1 MDPWWMKECEIWRYH
16 PKSDCT
22 VENRQLSKTD
32 DDTRRPKTDTNIW
45 YRMVQYNNDHE
56 CPKSGWCRSK
66 NGREFTKS
74 DGSVQKRTLESEMDT
89 RVWIERYRRK
99 RIQELEIRHF
109 RPKKDKSDLNRMLS
123 FRNGLRSPESE
134 SRIGVQ
140 LPSKNGHK
148 SPKLN
153 GAVRKRIQVS
163 EIGRFRPQADTN
175 DLNRMLSSE
184 NGHKL
189 YEWKL
194 YQRVNVLAVD

>member
-1 MDPWWMKECEIWRYH
+1 MDPWWTEECEIWRYQ

-22 VENRQLSKTD
+22 VENRQLSKTS

-66 NGREFTKS
+66 NGQEFSKS

-89 RVWIERYRRK
+89 RVWIERYRPKTDTRVRNQTFPPWKGQKWSKSDVIVRK
-99 RIQELEIRHF
+99 RTQ
-109 RPKKDKSDLNRMLS
+109 
-123 FRNGLRSPESE
+123 E

-163 EIGRFRPQADTN
+163 EIGRFRPQAN